1 MIGRFTES
9 IVVLAL
15 MAIITIVTL
24 VIVALI
30 YMGIFYLLLKISFIR
45 RFAQKIIDRIEEREN
60 R

>member
-1 MIGRFTES
+1 MDFLTTIIYMLIFLVTG
-9 IVVLAL
+9 ILAVTV
-15 MAIITIVTL
+15 ITIV
-24 VIVALI
+24 

>member
-1 MIGRFTES
+1 MDFLTTIIYMIIFLVTG
-9 IVVLAL
+9 ILAVTV
-15 MAIITIVTL
+15 ITIV
-24 VIVALI
+24 